1 MHGTPPPGLGTRLV
15 RETLGAE
22 SAADLLGRH
31 PFLSP
36 YGQLTALIADATFKV
51 DDLDQRVQERTA
63 HIARELD
70 SVRGG
75 QSAATLGSASTEI
88 ALLSARRD
96 QSAEHLRTM
105 AGAYRRSLANDTEYA
120 PAQVQGLGQVSRAE
134 AAVSRTPGGPPTVVA
149 PVPPITGLPSA
160 AVPARHNR

>member
-15 RETLGAE
+15 REMLGAD

-105 AGAYRRSLANDTEYA
+105 AGAYRRSLANDTGTA
-120 PAQVQGLGQVSRAE
+120 PAQGLGQVSRAE
-134 AAVSRTPGGPPTVVA
+134 AAVSRTPGGPVSAIPA
-149 PVPPITGLPSA
+149 VPPITGLPTTT
-160 AVPARHNR
+160 ARRTR

>member
-15 RETLGAE
+15 RETLGVD

-51 DDLDQRVQERTA
+51 DDLDQKVQERTA

-75 QSAATLGSASTEI
+75 QSAAALGSASTEI

-105 AGAYRRSLANDTEYA
+105 AGAYRRSLANDSGPVPGQA
-120 PAQVQGLGQVSRAE
+120 QGLGQVSRAE
-134 AAVSRTPGGPPTVVA
+134 AATARTPGGPPSAVP
-149 PVPPITGLPSA
+149 PVPPITGLPTPT
-160 AVPARHNR
+160 VRRTR

>member
-15 RETLGAE
+15 REILGAE

-36 YGQLTALIADATFKV
+36 YGQLTALIADAAFKV

-63 HIARELD
+63 HITRELE

-75 QSAATLGSASTEI
+75 QSATTLGSASTEI

-96 QSAEHLRTM
+96 QSADHLRTM
-105 AGAYRRSLANDTEYA
+105 AGAYRRSLANDTGHA

-134 AAVSRTPGGPPTVVA
+134 AAISRTPGGPPSAVP
-149 PVPPITGLPSA
+149 PVPPITGLPTTT
-160 AVPARHNR
+160 ARRTR

>member
-1 MHGTPPPGLGTRLV
+1 MHSTPPPGLGTRLV
-15 RETLGAE
+15 RETLGAD
-22 SAADLLGRH
+22 SAAHLLGRH

-51 DDLDQRVQERTA
+51 DDLDQRIQERTA
-63 HIARELD
+63 HVARELN

-75 QSAATLGSASTEI
+75 QSAATLGTTSTEI

-105 AGAYRRSLANDTEYA
+105 AGAYRRSLANDTGPV
-120 PAQVQGLGQVSRAE
+120 PAQRLGQVSRAC
-134 AAVSRTPGGPPTVVA
+134 AAVSRPPGGPLPAVP
-149 PVPPITGLPSA
+149 PVPPVTGLPA
-160 AVPARHNR
+160 TAIRRTR

>member
-15 RETLGAE
+15 RESLGVD

-51 DDLDQRVQERTA
+51 DDLDQKVHERTA
-63 HIARELD
+63 YIARELD

-75 QSAATLGSASTEI
+75 QSAAVLGSASTEI

-105 AGAYRRSLANDTEYA
+105 AGAYKRSLANDTAVPA
-120 PAQVQGLGQVSRAE
+120 PVHGLASRAE
-134 AAVSRTPGGPPTVVA
+134 AAVSRTPGSPASAVA
-149 PVPPITGLPSA
+149 PVPPITGLPTT
-160 AVPARHNR
+160 AVPARRPR

>member
-1 MHGTPPPGLGTRLV
+1 MHGTPPFGLGTRLV
-15 RETLGAE
+15 RETLGAD

-36 YGQLTALIADATFKV
+36 FGQLTALIADAAFKV

-63 HIARELD
+63 RIARELD

-75 QSAATLGSASTEI
+75 QSTATLGTASTEI

-96 QSAEHLRTM
+96 QSVEHLRTI
-105 AGAYRRSLANDTEYA
+105 AGAYRRSLANDTG
-120 PAQVQGLGQVSRAE
+120 PAYGQERGLGQVSQAK
-134 AAVSRTPGGPPTVVA
+134 AAVSRTPGGPAFAVP
-149 PVPPITGLPSA
+149 PVPPITGLPTTT
-160 AVPARHNR
+160 VRRTR